1 MNKSSQQ
8 PAKVSSA
15 TLSSDY
21 TKKIA
26 LTVGGAALGVSG
38 LADAG
43 IVHWGPTDLLGV
55 DLTIS
60 TADTTPIL
68 WDIDT
73 PTTPGVGEFNLSV
86 SSSSSNLVINNSSGG
101 LKGLTINGST
111 VSSNFYLGTSVSFSP
126 IAPMVAGDNLVTFT
140 FDLLG
145 DILSGWANFNL
156 GISELQITEWAYCD
170 ANGCSIT
177 TGDTGASVPEPAPA
191 SLLLLGMGAAGVARW
206 KKRKQVI
213 AA

>member
-15 TLSSDY
+15 SLSSNY

-43 IVHWGPTDLLGV
+43 IVHWGPTDLVGV

-60 TADTTPIL
+60 VGETSDPIL

-73 PTTPGVGEFNLSV
+73 PTSTGTAEFNLFV
-86 SSSSSNLVINNSSGG
+86 NSSNSDLVINNSSGG
-101 LKGLTINGST
+101 LKGLTING
-111 VSSNFYLGTSVSFSP
+111 TSVSSSLYLANASFAPLSP
-126 IAPMVAGDNLVTFT
+126 LVAGDNLITFT

-145 DILSGWANFNL
+145 DVLSGWANWNFS
-156 GISELQITEWAYCD
+156 GSDFQITEWAYCD
-170 ANGCSIT
+170 ADGCSIT

-206 KKRKQVI
+206 KKRKQV
-213 AA
+213 AAA